1 MEAPMRLLSKIIW
14 IVPALVVM
22 ATPAVAQV
30 DADLAKRC
38 RTLMLRAHPVEMYG
52 LTGSAA
58 AQRSYFDQ
66 CIQRQGDMSEADSRQ
81 NRPQSTVG
89 QGH

>member
-1 MEAPMRLLSKIIW
+1 MRMLSKMIL
-14 IVPALVVM
+14 VVAPALVVTTM
-22 ATPAVAQV
+22 SPVLAQI

-52 LTGSAA
+52 STGSAA

-66 CIQRQGDMSEADSRQ
+66 CIRQQGDMSEAAASRGSQ
-81 NRPQSTVG
+81 PQGTVG
-89 QGH
+89 QGN